1 MERETEAHD
10 INHGEH
16 AANDRPAIDWTAY
29 HANTPKLTLRKQHEA
44 RQNPKKTA
52 HR

>member
-16 AANDRPAIDWTAY
+16 SANDQPAIDWTAY
-29 HANTPKLTLRKQHEA
+29 HTDTPKLTLRKQHEA
-44 RQNPKKTA
+44 RQNSTKTVNN
-52 HR
+52 